1 MFKLFSHLFRL
12 FLIVKKKLSSFF
24 SIYYLSY
31 FFGLYHCTFQTK
43 ILLFQNKKGNSFQKF
58 LHFQIVQECFHKYT
72 LFMLLL
78 KVGDQ
83 ALGNTPKKKDPSFC
97 PMSECNVRYFT
108 SVKFQKPFDS
118 FFALFVA
125 LICKSENVCFNL
137 FFEFFLIK
145 EFVKVVDGV
154 STPHLFQVNVSSS
167 NLFSNKLQIP
177 QLLLILCSKS
187 AMTTLNRVHLSHPL
201 FKLRDQKFI
210 LLVFFQF

>member
-1 MFKLFSHLFRL
+1 
-12 FLIVKKKLSSFF
+12 
-24 SIYYLSY
+24 
-31 FFGLYHCTFQTK
+31 
-43 ILLFQNKKGNSFQKF
+43 
-58 LHFQIVQECFHKYT
+58 
-72 LFMLLL
+72 MLLL

-210 LLVFFQF
+210 LLVFFQFWAFLRNHQAVTEPGSSSYNKHICSNFSLNIIDGKDILMSCF